1 MYEAKLIER
10 TIIIIVGDV
19 NTLILVINDTSKE
32 KITKNVEDA
41 STLLTNMP

>member
-1 MYEAKLIER
+1 MNEASGQKEKS
-10 TIIIIVGDV
+10 IIIVGGV

-32 KITKNVEDA
+32 KITKNVEDV